1 LHTHHS
7 AQEADP
13 SASNNCETEG
23 IAGSRERRL
32 FGGRFLVCVSPDKQK
47 TIHGKH
53 TVHLRYSCW
62 FLPQNSKKMIL
73 MRTLPH
79 KQEKKEITGW
89 ERSEVYALQ
98 KQQGRKQN

>member
-47 TIHGKH
+47 TIHGKTQYIFD
-53 TVHLRYSCW
+53 TVAGFS
-62 FLPQNSKKMIL
+62 PKTVKK
-73 MRTLPH
+73 
-79 KQEKKEITGW
+79 
-89 ERSEVYALQ
+89 
-98 KQQGRKQN
+98 